1 MDDDARESSSPS
13 ASLARPA
20 AGSSSPLSLFSLPR
34 AGADFD
40 LEAEDLLRA
49 RSLWA
54 AWPTDGGGRSRGGD
68 GELVVELYR
77 TPAALSLLA
86 GGNCPYRCAK
96 GLR

>member
-1 MDDDARESSSPS
+1 MDDVARESSSTA
-13 ASLARPA
+13 ASLVRPA
-20 AGSSSPLSLFSLPR
+20 TGSSSPLSLFSLPGV
-34 AGADFD
+34 GADFD
-40 LEAEDLLRA
+40 LEAEELLRA